1 MTLNPNLRLY
11 DNTRLACFKTCPRK
25 YFYRHVLDWEVQAP
39 RVPLVFGSAWHA
51 AMEVVWPEMIRGT
64 PKDTILRLAMAAFL
78 ENWEAEGMPP
88 PREISY
94 ELEKKLSPRTPS
106 VATEMLAAYIDER
119 LPKVRDLELV
129 SVERPFV
136 VPLDPEDDTL
146 FYIGKIDKV
155 VRQRKLARGIRG
167 IEHKTTTA
175 YAKDGKFRD
184 SFTSSFSPNSQVDG
198 YLYALH
204 MIFPGKVS
212 GVWVDGALVHKTE
225 TGFLF
230 VPIEKPQSQLNAWLW
245 ETRYWIDQIEANKAA
260 IELMSPDDEYMA
272 AFPKQ
277 TGSCYDFNSAC
288 EYILMCKS
296 WPNPLGHEVP
306 AGFRVNKWDPLMFVD
321 AEDLLPKEKVNG

>member
-1 MTLNPNLRLY
+1 MTVKANLRLY
-11 DNTRLACFKTCPRK
+11 DNTRLAAFKKCPRF
-25 YFYRHVLDWEVQAP
+25 YFYRHVMDWETQTTRA
-39 RVPLVFGSAWHA
+39 PLVFGSAWHA

-64 PKDTILRLAMAAFL
+64 PKETILRLAMAAFV
-78 ENWEAEGMPP
+78 ENWVSEGMPHP
-88 PREISY
+88 KEISY
-94 ELEKKLSPRTPS
+94 EMEKELSPRTPS
-106 VATEMLAAYIDER
+106 VGMEMLAAYIDER
-119 LPKVRDLELV
+119 LPKMKDLELI

-155 VRQRKLARGIRG
+155 VSQKKMAKPIRG

-175 YAKDGKFRD
+175 YKKDGKFRD

-204 MIFPGKVS
+204 MIYPGKVS

-230 VPIEKPQSQLNAWLW
+230 VPVEKRKDMLNAWLW
-245 ETRYWIDQIEANKAA
+245 ETRYWIDQIEANRAA
-260 IELMSPDDEYMA
+260 LEHMSPEDEYMA

-288 EYILMCKS
+288 EYIYLCKS
-296 WPNPLGHEVP
+296 WPNPLGKEVP
-306 AGFRVNKWDPLMFVD
+306 PGFRVNKWDPLMFVD
-321 AEDLLPKEKVNG
+321 AEDLLPKEK